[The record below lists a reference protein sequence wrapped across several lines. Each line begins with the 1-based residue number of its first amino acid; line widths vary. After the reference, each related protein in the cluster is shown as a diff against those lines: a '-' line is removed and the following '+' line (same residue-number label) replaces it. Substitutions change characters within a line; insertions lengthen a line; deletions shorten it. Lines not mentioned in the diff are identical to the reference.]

1 MKNKRLTIAGMQI
14 YFDDAG
20 APLFGGR
27 EKERG
32 AVELELAEYRDFI
45 DRWLDACE
53 EARPRRLTHEEQQ
66 FRKILNG
73 MAKSLKAFQQH
84 RFDRSAIEVVIREA
98 VKGRTIFPDLTSAQI
113 EESIGDVMAAL

>member
-45 DRWLDACE
+45 DRWIDASE
-53 EARPRRLTHEEQQ
+53 EARPHRLTFEEQQ
-66 FRKILNG
+66 FRKVLNG
-73 MAKSLKAFQQH
+73 IAKSLKAIQH
-84 RFDRSAIEVVIREA
+84 RFDRGTIEAVLREA
-98 VKGRTIFPDLTSAQI
+98 VKRRTIFPDLTPVQI
-113 EESIGDVMAAL
+113 EASIGDVMSSL

>member
-20 APLFGGR
+20 TALFDGR
-27 EKERG
+27 GRERG

-53 EARPRRLTHEEQQ
+53 EVRPHKLTPEEQK
-66 FRKILNG
+66 FRKALSRI
-73 MAKSLKAFQQH
+73 AKSLKAIQH
-84 RFDRSAIEVVIREA
+84 RFDRGTIEAVLREA
-98 VKGRTIFPDLTSAQI
+98 VKRRTIFPDLTPVQI
-113 EESIGDVMAAL
+113 EASIGDVMSSL